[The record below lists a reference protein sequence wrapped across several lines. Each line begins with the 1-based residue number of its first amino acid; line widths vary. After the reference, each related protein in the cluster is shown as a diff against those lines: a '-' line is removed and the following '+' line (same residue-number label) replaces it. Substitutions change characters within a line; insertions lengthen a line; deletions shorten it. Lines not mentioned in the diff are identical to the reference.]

1 MSFGFGL
8 ACASLIAGWYLGNLL
23 QTEQA
28 GLASALHHAFLT
40 VGGVTMLSSLSFW
53 TLRPADGDNVSRGKL
68 TDVA

>member
-1 MSFGFGL
+1 MSFSFGL
-8 ACASLIAGWYLGNLL
+8 ACASLIAGRYLGNLL

-28 GLASALHHAFLT
+28 SLTSALHHTFLT